1 MKNKRLKRGNNV
13 KRLLIGS
20 CGGLT
25 GSYLTRQF
33 KNKGYVVVGGDVSE
47 NNVTRWFVDEF
58 YKIPSANDD
67 RFIESII
74 KVLKEKEIYGYI
86 PTHSKEIRS
95 IAQHEKEIRDYWDGH
110 FIVSPY
116 ETYRLLDDKNI
127 ANQQLAKI
135 GIPVPHM
142 YEKEEMPLE
151 YPIFMKPN
159 QGSGSAKAQK
169 IETKGLYK
177 EYMKLYPD
185 STFYEFLEGA
195 EYTAD
200 CMFDYSGRLIA
211 YNQRM
216 RVKNMGGAVIITQN
230 DYNFNALPYIETI
243 AKNFVIRGCVNF
255 QYIVSNETPYFIDI
269 NLRYASGGLPLTVAS
284 GIDIPQMILDIW
296 EGKQLNNVCSCP
308 APNKTMYRYF
318 NELYVD

>member
-1 MKNKRLKRGNNV
+1 ME
-13 KRLLIGS
+13 RLLIGS

-67 RFIESII
+67 RFIESLI
-74 KVLKEKEIYGYI
+74 KILKEKQIYGYI

-95 IAQHEKEIRDYWDGH
+95 IAKNEKEIRNCWDGH

-116 ETYRLLDDKNI
+116 ETYRLLDDKSI
-127 ANQQLAKI
+127 ANQQLSKI

-142 YEKEEMPLE
+142 YEKEEIPLE
-151 YPIFMKPN
+151 YPIFMKPK

-169 IETKGLYK
+169 VETRGLYEEFK
-177 EYMKLYPD
+177 KIYPD
-185 STFYEFLEGA
+185 NAFYEFIEGL

-200 CMFDYSGRLIA
+200 CMFDDLGKLIA
-211 YNQRM
+211 YNQRR

-230 DYNFNALPYIETI
+230 DYSFNALPYIETI
-243 AKNFVIRGCVNF
+243 AKNFMIRATKNSTKKTLNKVKELQNKYKF
-255 QYIVSNETPYFIDI
+255 HYENH
-269 NLRYASGGLPLTVAS
+269 NLL
-284 GIDIPQMILDIW
+284 Q
-296 EGKQLNNVCSCP
+296 
-308 APNKTMYRYF
+308 
-318 NELYVD
+318 